1 MLKEFSFIGLW
12 EKEEEGEN
20 LADLEK
26 DYEEVRVEYFDEGEE
41 GDEEEGEEE
50 RTINHLE

>member
-1 MLKEFSFIGLW
+1 M
-12 EKEEEGEN
+12 EEGED

-26 DYEEVRVEYFDEGEE
+26 DYEKVRVESFDEEEE
-41 GDEEEGEEE
+41 GDEEEGEEK